1 MAEPNDSQTR
11 SGRIIIASLVASTLA
26 LALYV
31 VHRIDT
37 APRTDD
43 AYAYADIVNVTPE
56 VNGRIVELCVTENQA
71 VRKGDVLFRL
81 DPRPFQHTLKKAQ
94 ASLVALDQEIML
106 AQRAV
111 NAQKLAA
118 EAAASGIEKA
128 RALAGQAAGTR
139 GRMEPL
145 LSEGFVAPEQLD
157 QARTAEHAALVQL
170 ETARLESQ
178 RASAAVSGVEALVA
192 KENVIKAEIS
202 MAELNLEFAT
212 VKAPCDGRVTN
223 LKITAGQ
230 FASAGHPVFTLIST
244 GDWFVVANFRETELK
259 HIRPG
264 RMANVYLLN
273 DPGRSYRG
281 EVESIGYGV
290 FPDDGGSDAG
300 GLPRVPRSIN
310 WVRVNQRFPVRIR
323 IQDSNLSEFRMGAS
337 AVATLTGSENRVR

>member
-118 EAAASGIEKA
+118 EFPENKTRPIEAQGMLIGGVGRLVMPGDKDYN
-128 RALAGQAAGTR
+128 R
-139 GRMEPL
+139 G
-145 LSEGFVAPEQLD
+145 S
-157 QARTAEHAALVQL
+157 
-170 ETARLESQ
+170 
-178 RASAAVSGVEALVA
+178 
-192 KENVIKAEIS
+192 
-202 MAELNLEFAT
+202 LN
-212 VKAPCDGRVTN
+212 P
-223 LKITAGQ
+223 KI
-230 FASAGHPVFTLIST
+230 
-244 GDWFVVANFRETELK
+244 R
-259 HIRPG
+259 
-264 RMANVYLLN
+264 
-273 DPGRSYRG
+273 
-281 EVESIGYGV
+281 
-290 FPDDGGSDAG
+290 
-300 GLPRVPRSIN
+300 
-310 WVRVNQRFPVRIR
+310 
-323 IQDSNLSEFRMGAS
+323 
-337 AVATLTGSENRVR
+337 